1 MRIVSGIVLLV
12 LAATAVGLIVNANVQ
27 RDAKLFEFKWQVA
40 PEVPLQV
47 TLDAA
52 SVGKII
58 RTVAA
63 PGQVEAEI
71 EVEISSQVPGRI
83 ERMPARGETPADF
96 SGQLREGDRVK
107 KSQVLVTLDS
117 RIYKER
123 LRQAEAQ
130 AKRIER
136 SLTGSQ
142 ADVDKA
148 KRDVDRN
155 RRLAK
160 NLNVGAAD
168 VADMETM
175 LEVKLSMH
183 KSALEDLEAA
193 NANIAQIKK
202 DLEECT
208 IRAPMD
214 GVISKRPAEEGE
226 NVMLGTMNN
235 AGTVIMTVS
244 DMDSIV
250 VRARV
255 DETYIPLVKTGQL
268 VRVFLQWDNET
279 VLMGRVKRVF
289 PAGEKGNTQRKGGN
303 QSQAVDPNELAK
315 FDTLIAIDNPPP
327 SVRLGM
333 TANVE
338 IIVDERHDALGV
350 APHAVLQ
357 RRSKDL
363 PPELTAQYAQESVK
377 RKGFEDPAKR
387 WYQVVFVE
395 ENGKASTRIV
405 KTGVSDENRVE
416 LLLNPKDH
424 KPIKAGDK
432 IVTGPFRVFD
442 KLKEGSMIEQ
452 HSEAEAAKSKKS
464 S

>member
-1 MRIVSGIVLLV
+1 MRLVTWIVLLV
-12 LAATAVGLIVNANVQ
+12 VAATAVAFIVNGNAQ
-27 RDAKLFEFKWQVA
+27 RDPKLFEFKWNVA

-52 SVGKII
+52 TVGKIV

-83 ERMPARGETPADF
+83 ERMPSMGETPGEF

-107 KSQVLVTLDS
+107 RNQVLVTLDS

-136 SLTGSQ
+136 SLAGTQ

-148 KRDVDRN
+148 RRDVDRN

-160 NLNVGAAD
+160 NSNVGPAD

-175 LEVKLSMH
+175 LELKIAAH
-183 KSALEDLEAA
+183 KGAIEELEAA

-208 IRAPMD
+208 IRSPMD

-226 NVMLGTMNN
+226 NVVLGTMNN

-244 DMDSIV
+244 DMNSVV
-250 VRARV
+250 VRARI
-255 DETYIPLVKTGQL
+255 DETYIPLVKAGQL
-268 VRVFLQWDNET
+268 ARVFLQWDNEQ

-289 PAGEKGNTQRKGGN
+289 PAGEKGNTQRKGAS

-327 SVRLGM
+327 SLRLGM

-338 IIVDERHDALGV
+338 IIVDERHDALGI

-357 RRSKDL
+357 RRAKDL
-363 PPELTAQYAQESVK
+363 PTELTSRFKEEKIK

-387 WYQVVFVE
+387 WFQVVFVE
-395 ENGKASTRIV
+395 EHGKASTRIIR
-405 KTGVSDENRVE
+405 TGVSDENRVE
-416 LLLNPKDH
+416 LLSDPNDP
-424 KPIKAGDK
+424 KPIKSGDR

-442 KLKEGSMIEQ
+442 KLKEGSTIEEY
-452 HSEAEAAKSKKS
+452 SEAEAAKTKAS